1 MSSKKLII
9 YEYDTLFNI
18 LNEIKENCN
27 FEIIKAD
34 QKNFDNL
41 KKGLNLDFLVISK
54 NKRDSST
61 TYLDLDETPIKIN
74 KLLELIN
81 IKFLRNKF
89 NLQSE
94 IKIGSY
100 DLNLNSRQI
109 SKKEKKLNLTEREAN
124 LIVYL
129 NRSSLPVKIEELQ
142 KEVWG
147 YNDKLETHTVETH
160 IYRLRK
166 KIKENFHDENFIINL
181 KDGYKIN

>member
-1 MSSKKLII
+1 MNSKKLII

-18 LNEIKENCN
+18 LNEIKDNCN
-27 FEIIKAD
+27 FEIVKAD
-34 QKNFDNL
+34 KKNFDNL
-41 KKGLNLDFLVISK
+41 KKDLNLDFLIISK
-54 NKRDSST
+54 NNRDNST
-61 TYLDLDETPIKIN
+61 NYLDLNDIPIKIN

-94 IKIGSY
+94 VKIGSY
-100 DLNLNSRQI
+100 NLNLNSRQI
-109 SKKEKKLNLTEREAN
+109 SKKEKKLNLTERETN

-166 KIKENFHDENFIINL
+166 KIANKFNDDEFIISTKL
-181 KDGYKIN
+181 GYNIK